1 MCKDD
6 WNETH
11 GIPFRV
17 KYDNLYHGNQQLE
30 VELRTHTLEH
40 KDWSDYT
47 MPKQQV
53 HKNFS
58 QRNDQLN
65 FSSCNFLQIQNNELH
80 YPHFFF
86 VLRRGKI
93 QVFLIELLK
102 VMRLNLAI

>member
-1 MCKDD
+1 LWNVCKDD

-17 KYDNLYHGNQQLE
+17 KYDNLYHGNQELE

-53 HKNFS
+53 
-58 QRNDQLN
+58 QD
-65 FSSCNFLQIQNNELH
+65 
-80 YPHFFF
+80 
-86 VLRRGKI
+86 
-93 QVFLIELLK
+93 
-102 VMRLNLAI
+102 